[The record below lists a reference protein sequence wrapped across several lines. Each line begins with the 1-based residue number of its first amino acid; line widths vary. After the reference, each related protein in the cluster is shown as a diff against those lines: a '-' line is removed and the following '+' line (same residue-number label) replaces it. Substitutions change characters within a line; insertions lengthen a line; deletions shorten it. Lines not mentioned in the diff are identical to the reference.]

1 MHVQRLHQLF
11 DELNPALVLYAR
23 QWCEYPD
30 DAVQE
35 AFIDL
40 AQCED
45 EPESPKAWLYTT
57 TRRKAQN
64 IARSEN
70 RRRYHQQQ
78 ASETVATWFSK
89 TSNQALLA
97 EDVAHGLESLD
108 SDERELVVARIW
120 GELHFEQLAELL
132 GCSVSSAHRRY
143 NAALLKLKKV
153 VTHTNASQQASCAHS
168 TNTPHRPSPLP
179 MNKRIQNRCQ
189 SLADATETNLGKLD
203 TSAKFVD
210 GESQ

>member
-1 MHVQRLHQLF
+1 MHAKRLHQLF
-11 DELNPALVLYAR
+11 DKLSAALVLYAR

-40 AQCED
+40 ANCSD

-70 RRRYHQQQ
+70 RRRHHQQQ
-78 ASETVATWFSK
+78 ASEAAASWFSR
-89 TSNQALLA
+89 SSANVLLA
-97 EDVAHGLESLD
+97 EDVIHGLETLA

-120 GELHFEQLAELL
+120 GELNFEQLASLL

-143 NAALLKLKKV
+143 NAALAKLKLFV
-153 VTHTNASQQASCAHS
+153 NQDNPSDEREHSQPTH
-168 TNTPHRPSPLP
+168 SPLQSTP
-179 MNKRIQNRCQ
+179 RSDSSRRNSTPKDAGDHPNTIANRV
-189 SLADATETNLGKLD
+189 SKTIENHY
-203 TSAKFVD
+203 
-210 GESQ
+210 E